1 MAEPLNWHPHFGAIG
16 GKSLEV
22 WLAGY
27 PERDPPRISI
37 MLAAEE
43 RSGSEYLCQLMG
55 ATRRL
60 GRPSEYLN
68 TYWMRRFVPDY
79 PEAVDA
85 QLAIA
90 HRVGTTANGCFAM
103 KTHPA
108 HVDRLLQGG
117 SVAVAFPNPVFVR
130 LYRRDLVA
138 QAVSLYRA
146 RASDRYHAFVA
157 AGREVGFDGEAI
169 RQCLFELVRSRGRC
183 EVYFARNG
191 IEPLAIAYE
200 DLAADPYAAVRA
212 NGRRV
217 GEAVGPQDV
226 VVTVP
231 LQVQRDDISALW
243 KQRFVATYRDLD
255 VLDTF

>member
-1 MAEPLNWHPHFGAIG
+1 
-16 GKSLEV
+16 
-22 WLAGY
+22 
-27 PERDPPRISI
+27 
-37 MLAAEE
+37 
-43 RSGSEYLCQLMG
+43 
-55 ATRRL
+55 
-60 GRPSEYLN
+60 
-68 TYWMRRFVPDY
+68 MRRFVPDY

-103 KTHPA
+103 KMHPA

-117 SVAVAFPNPVFVR
+117 SVAAAFFNPVFVR

-157 AGREVGFDGEAI
+157 AEREVEFDGEAI
-169 RQCLFELVRSRGRC
+169 RQCLFELVRSRGRW

-200 DLAADPYAAVRA
+200 DLAADPYTAVGA
-212 NGRRV
+212 IGRRV

-226 VVTVP
+226 VVTAP
-231 LQVQRDDISALW
+231 LRVQRDDISALW
-243 KQRFVATYRDLD
+243 KQRFFAAYRDLD
-255 VLDTF
+255 LLDAL